1 MRLAAWAIGVE
12 KFKLRFLAV
21 LIALIFL
28 MAVTS
33 VVDAAKDRD
42 TSIEDINR
50 DTAGGSGYSIFFT
63 PASHIAQL
71 LDDGDLEAAN
81 EVFVEQNDYFTENVE
96 SSLEV
101 RDRLARETAASLAPN
116 IKKAKDNLKAI
127 SWPVSPKEWKSIS
140 STIIKTDEII
150 HGIDVYDILKNRHN
164 EVQFLNALK
173 VELSGFKSKL
183 KDTAVGV
190 FSEYAILDNSNFF
203 DQYPIILDAREF
215 LVTHE
220 SVWMN
225 HLEFADIDQ
234 LLHLNSEYGKQ
245 LPDSIAADLGK
256 RYYKT
261 IISNDVA
268 DAKPGFGRLIQALN
282 ATLEAGLTLEEIP
295 DGKVAFIQVTSR
307 TLLDE
312 GEIEFPISINVD
324 VPFET
329 AAIGLARIIHDCHR
343 I

>member
-1 MRLAAWAIGVE
+1 MTSFLRSLAAAV
-12 KFKLRFLAV
+12 V
-21 LIALIFL
+21 LILF
-28 MAVTS
+28 MAIVNGI
-33 VVDAAKDRD
+33 DAAEERN
-42 TSIEDINR
+42 TTIEDRNR

-63 PASHIAQL
+63 PASHVAQL
-71 LDDGDLEAAN
+71 LDEGELEAAN
-81 EVFVEQNDYFTENVE
+81 EVYVEQNDYFTENEE
-96 SSLEV
+96 SNLEI
-101 RDRLARETAASLAPN
+101 RDRLARETAASLAPS
-116 IKKAKDNLKAI
+116 IKKAKDNLKAV
-127 SWPVSPKEWKSIS
+127 SWPASPKEWKSIS

-150 HGIDVYDILKNRHN
+150 YGVDAYDILKNRHN
-164 EVQFLNALK
+164 EVQYLDALK
-173 VELSGFKSKL
+173 VELSGLKSKL
-183 KDTAVGV
+183 EDTAVDM
-190 FSEYAILDNSNFF
+190 FSEYPILDNSNFF